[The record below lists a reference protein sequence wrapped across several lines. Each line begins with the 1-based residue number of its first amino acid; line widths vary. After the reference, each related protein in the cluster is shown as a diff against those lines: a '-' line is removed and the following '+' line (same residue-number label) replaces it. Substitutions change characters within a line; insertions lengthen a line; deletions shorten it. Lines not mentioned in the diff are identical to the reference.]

1 MGLFPFLLISAAF
14 RNISFTL
21 KNKIRKICPQIYCLM
36 SDDSDV
42 CQVLPV
48 LGNGLE
54 VPLKSFV
61 VFPTLGSSSVVR
73 VS

>member
-1 MGLFPFLLISAAF
+1 
-14 RNISFTL
+14 
-21 KNKIRKICPQIYCLM
+21 M